1 MLRCPFPPRSR
12 LAGGRPLCRRPP
24 PINEPSPTSA
34 ENSFSAS
41 SPRRRRSRR
50 CAIRRCLAASRGPRN
65 GRDGGVRGA
74 REGPRHRPRQV
85 RPPRGPG
92 QLRRGQLTL
101 PPYCTVAFIIGICI
115 ARFVHQKSYLRFVL
129 VSFAAPTKLIP
140 LRLSENCAR
149 LDCGRVNWAIRI
161 SEGL

>member
-1 MLRCPFPPRSR
+1 MAGTAASVERVRDRATGLDKFVLREARGSSV
-12 LAGGRPLCRRPP
+12 
-24 PINEPSPTSA
+24 EV
-34 ENSFSAS
+34 S
-41 SPRRRRSRR
+41 SPF
-50 CAIRRCLAASRGPRN
+50 
-65 GRDGGVRGA
+65 
-74 REGPRHRPRQV
+74 
-85 RPPRGPG
+85 
-92 QLRRGQLTL
+92 

-115 ARFVHQKSYLRFVL
+115 ARFVHQKSYLRFIL